1 MTENN
6 YIKIV
11 INYPERELFSF
22 LQQHIVHEDVEM
34 FYFADL
40 LEIEDFIKRI
50 RPHLLITHVT
60 PETLLNEK
68 ALLFFRSPFLKETG
82 VIFITSKQ
90 VSLDQL
96 QVLGEFDRSFIFL
109 EGVKPEVIAHNIKAI
124 LKREKKD
131 LDHFSSHE
139 YTENLLYCSK
149 MIQQEQSIT
158 TLFDKLINFLP
169 KIITFDYIAIFA
181 YDPEKENV
189 HIFNQFIP
197 PHRRSGVIIT
207 PNLEKLAEM
216 WVKQKKIFQITD
228 EQDSSLFR
236 KLGDWGWKIK
246 KLYFFPFVSQNLPL
260 GGIILGSINISDK
273 GKINFDFFNDITE
286 FLGVKLYST
295 LLQEKNYIDDHDD
308 FAEQLVH
315 NRFSEDSIL
324 QLACKK
330 LNVFSKSNNT
340 IFWQINRGFGFLF
353 PKFSYATEKQAAWKS
368 LEKTMLFFSKDARL
382 NQLISSEKILLLE
395 NVITNGKFSDATLS
409 TFKKLGYFNILV
421 APIRMGNEEVGMFV
435 INRGPDKDIYS
446 DWEVNQITELLDKIR
461 KVLEDNNLVKEANLK
476 LKQLSRIFELGNEIK
491 LDLNLEDILSHI
503 TKSIRKTLGWNDVAI
518 LRGNEFKQTYGT
530 ISKLGFDSKKDL
542 PLDIFDEIAYNAVD
556 KFLLNCKKIGHS
568 YFYDTHP
575 AMVSGDGTGF
585 LDEIITEWHNEDLL
599 IIPIETRKNR
609 LGFFVIRDPVDRLKP
624 TVDKVTSLEYYA
636 NQAAVAIENANLYEN
651 LQSSEERYRTLAETM
666 TLSLVT
672 CSPNGDILYANPAF
686 EQISGLKKDLLTEQ
700 KLTNLFSTESQT
712 KLQEIAVLGKNVT
725 DQASQNIENVELEL
739 ISANEEKIPVSTY
752 AFSLRQ
758 EGEIRGFFLVMN
770 DLRVIKKFER
780 LKADFNSMIVHDLRS
795 PMNVIQGFIE
805 LIRTKVVG
813 EINDEQEE
821 LLDIAKENVKKV
833 LTLIDNFLVASKL
846 EVGKFGIEPKVGEI
860 NDLIERI
867 IDNHQVLLKNKK
879 ITLKSELNSN
889 LPLLYFD
896 SLRIE
901 QVFNNLLSNAIKFT
915 PENGKILVASGFH
928 QKSIKGEEKMFARIM
943 IQDNGPGIPEDK
955 RKYVFEKYEQ
965 IDSEVSLK
973 SAGTGLGL
981 AICKEIIGLHGGEIW
996 VESGQKKGS
1005 QFYFTLP
1012 IEPSIDKVL
1021 K

>member
-1 MTENN
+1 MAENK

-34 FYFADL
+34 FYFSDL

-50 RPHLLITHVT
+50 KPHLLITYVS
-60 PETLLNEK
+60 PETLVNEK
-68 ALLFFRSPFLKETG
+68 ALLFFRSPFLRETG
-82 VIFITSKQ
+82 IIFITSKQ
-90 VSLDQL
+90 VSFDQL
-96 QVLGEFDRSFIFL
+96 QNLGEFDRSFVFL

-124 LKREKKD
+124 LKREKKN
-131 LDHFSSHE
+131 LDHFSSQE
-139 YTENLLYCSK
+139 YTENLLYCTK
-149 MIQQEQSIT
+149 LIQQESSVSA
-158 TLFDKLINFLP
+158 LFDKLINFLP
-169 KIITFDYIAIFA
+169 KIITYDYMAIFS
-181 YDPEKENV
+181 YDPEKENTR
-189 HIFNQFIP
+189 IFNQFIP

-216 WVKQKKIFQITD
+216 WVKQKKIFSLTD
-228 EQDSSLFR
+228 EQDSSLFK
-236 KLGDWGWKIK
+236 KLADWGWKIK
-246 KLYFFPFVSQNLPL
+246 KLYFFPLVAQNLPL
-260 GGIILGSINISDK
+260 GGIILGSINISDR
-273 GKINFDFFNDITE
+273 GKLNLE
-286 FLGVKLYST
+286 FLREINDLLALKLYST
-295 LLQEKNYIDDHDD
+295 LLQEKNYSDDHDD

-330 LNVFSKSNNT
+330 LNIFSKSNST

-382 NQLISSEKILLLE
+382 NQLISSEKIVLLE
-395 NVITNGKFSDATLS
+395 NVITNGKFSEATLN

-421 APIRMGNEEVGMFV
+421 APVRMGNEEVGMFV
-435 INRGPDKDIYS
+435 VNRGPDKDIFN

-491 LDLNLEDILSHI
+491 LDLNLEETLAHI
-503 TKSIRKTLGWNDVAI
+503 TKSIRKTLGWNDVVI
-518 LRGNEFKQTYGT
+518 LRGNEFKKKYGT
-530 ISKLGFDSKKDL
+530 ISKLGFDSKKDM
-542 PLDIFDEIAYNAVD
+542 PLDIFSEVDYDEVE

-575 AMVSGDGTGF
+575 VMVSGNGAGF
-585 LDEIITEWHNEDLL
+585 LDEVVTEWHNEDLL
-599 IIPIETRKNR
+599 IVPIETRKDK
-609 LGFFVIRDPVDRLKP
+609 LGFFVIRDPVDRMKP
-624 TVDKVTSLEYYA
+624 TTDKVTSLEYYA

-651 LQSSEERYRTLAETM
+651 LQTSEERYRTLAETM
-666 TLSLVT
+666 TLCLVT
-672 CSPNGDILYANPAF
+672 CSPDGKILYVNPAF
-686 EQISGLKKDLLTEQ
+686 EAISGLKRNVLIDQ
-700 KLTNLFSTESQT
+700 KLSNLFSADSQS
-712 KLQEIAVLGKNVT
+712 KLQEIAILGKSAK
-725 DQASQNIENVELEL
+725 DQSGKNIENVELEL
-739 ISANEEKIPVSTY
+739 LSASGETIPVSTF
-752 AFSLRQ
+752 AFSLWQ

-770 DLRVIKKFER
+770 DLRVMKKLER

-805 LIRTKVVG
+805 LIRTRVVG
-813 EINDEQEE
+813 EINTEQEE

-860 NDLIERI
+860 NALIERI
-867 IDNHQVLLKNKK
+867 IENHQVLLKNKN
-879 ITLKSELNSN
+879 ITLKSDLNQN

-901 QVFNNLLSNAIKFT
+901 QVFNNLLSNALKFT
-915 PENGKILVASGFH
+915 PEQGRILVKSGFH
-928 QKSIKGEEKMFARIM
+928 QKNIKGEEKMFAKILV
-943 IQDNGPGIPEDK
+943 QDTGPGIPEEK
-955 RKYVFEKYEQ
+955 QKYVFEKYEQ
-965 IDSEVSLK
+965 VDSETSLK

-996 VESGQKKGS
+996 IESNEKRGS